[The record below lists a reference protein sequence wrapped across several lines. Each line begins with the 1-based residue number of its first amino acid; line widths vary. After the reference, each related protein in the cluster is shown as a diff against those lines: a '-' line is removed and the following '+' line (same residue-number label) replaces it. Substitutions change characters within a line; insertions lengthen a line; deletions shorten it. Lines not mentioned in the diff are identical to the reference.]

1 MHMCVTHVH
10 PDTARSGR
18 IFDKHCFLKYGKQG
32 PSLQFYLK
40 RHFVMFGLK
49 IRKGVKAWGSEY
61 HTRATVLECK
71 APKRDALAGCVGS
84 SSGKDLIRLFS
95 RQK

>member
-1 MHMCVTHVH
+1 MYKCVTHVR
-10 PDTARSGR
+10 PDTASCGR
-18 IFDKHCFLKYGKQG
+18 IFDKHCFLKYSKQG

-40 RHFVMFGLK
+40 RHFVMFGLN
-49 IRKGVKAWGSEY
+49 IRKKIKAWGSEY

-71 APKRDALAGCVGS
+71 APKRDILAGCVDS

-95 RQK
+95 R